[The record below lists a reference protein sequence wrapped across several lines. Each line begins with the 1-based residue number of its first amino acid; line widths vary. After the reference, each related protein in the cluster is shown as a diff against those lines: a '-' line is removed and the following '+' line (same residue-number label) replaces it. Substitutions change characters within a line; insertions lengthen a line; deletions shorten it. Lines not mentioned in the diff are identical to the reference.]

1 MRKLLVTVDGRLF
14 PCERFN
20 DANDHLCIGSV
31 DDGVDINKVMKL
43 IDDYSELCSDA
54 CQNCWAFRLCSICFA
69 FVEGPVGLDRDRKL
83 DACSAARNGYHDNLV
98 FCYSILEENP
108 RSLDFLARIEIGE
121 D

>member
-1 MRKLLVTVDGRLF
+1 MFCYCNHTILVIELIKQSNTIFQKL
-14 PCERFN
+14 
-20 DANDHLCIGSV
+20 
-31 DDGVDINKVMKL
+31 
-43 IDDYSELCSDA
+43 
-54 CQNCWAFRLCSICFA
+54 W
-69 FVEGPVGLDRDRKL
+69 GPVGLDRDRKL